1 MARGLQYSCLPRAPR
16 VSQDSVGSTLGFSLS
31 CEGVTMIETD
41 ATVPVAEIIVLERIE
56 AETAADYGRLQSEV
70 VGQIVSTGDRFG
82 EFEIIEIVPPD
93 EPALVVEG
101 TTLEIV

>member
-1 MARGLQYSCLPRAPR
+1 
-16 VSQDSVGSTLGFSLS
+16 
-31 CEGVTMIETD
+31 MIETD

-56 AETAADYGRLQSEV
+56 AGAAAAYERLQTAV

-82 EFEIIEIVPPD
+82 GFEIIEIVPPD
-93 EPALVVEG
+93 EPALVVEE